1 MQLANKM
8 DVNKKE
14 TSGLSISA
22 DCDSVGTLN
31 RRQRIWELTDGWQCS
46 IVGTCLTLA
55 DLNGVAKKLGVVVP
69 SGFSTD
75 YQLHGFFAHESQN
88 EGKIAKKIQKLLDK
102 RHSSVIKKT
111 RPFKTKV
118 ELENFW
124 KISLE
129 TGNIPSP
136 YWALLTHPKCDQ
148 DLSEK
153 MFADVHMLS
162 HLVGASNRAD
172 ISRLQDQERELAS
185 LEKKID
191 QQRNKFKTKIYGKD
205 FKIRELQKKLL
216 STNQKPNTKDA
227 NSISANLN
235 CKCDIIPSLQ
245 NEIGQLVA
253 ELGKTWVTVREQKD
267 QIASLAALVKTMS
280 NENDVLENT
289 LLSRTSTRSDNS
301 FDLDGCC
308 FLYVGGR
315 QKIIPRLRSLVED
328 YNGVLLHHDGGVES
342 SLDELA
348 GAIVKADAI
357 CFPVDCV
364 SHSAMY
370 KIKRLCRQYAK
381 PYVPLR
387 STGIAT
393 FFQCLK
399 NNPVKSLASENV

>member
-172 ISRLQDQERELAS
+172 ISLS
-185 LEKKID
+185 LIH
-191 QQRNKFKTKIYGKD
+191 I
-205 FKIRELQKKLL
+205 
-216 STNQKPNTKDA
+216 
-227 NSISANLN
+227 
-235 CKCDIIPSLQ
+235 
-245 NEIGQLVA
+245 
-253 ELGKTWVTVREQKD
+253 
-267 QIASLAALVKTMS
+267 
-280 NENDVLENT
+280 
-289 LLSRTSTRSDNS
+289 
-301 FDLDGCC
+301 
-308 FLYVGGR
+308 
-315 QKIIPRLRSLVED
+315 
-328 YNGVLLHHDGGVES
+328 
-342 SLDELA
+342 
-348 GAIVKADAI
+348 
-357 CFPVDCV
+357 
-364 SHSAMY
+364 
-370 KIKRLCRQYAK
+370 
-381 PYVPLR
+381 
-387 STGIAT
+387 
-393 FFQCLK
+393 
-399 NNPVKSLASENV
+399 